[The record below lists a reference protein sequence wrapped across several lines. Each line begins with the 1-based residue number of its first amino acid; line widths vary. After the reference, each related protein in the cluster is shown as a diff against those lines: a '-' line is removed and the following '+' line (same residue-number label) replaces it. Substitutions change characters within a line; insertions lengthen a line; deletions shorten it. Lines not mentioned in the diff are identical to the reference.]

1 MGGGGG
7 GGGQNHD
14 RSMVGGLMG
23 GTMGMLLLVVEGQEH
38 VERGVELNNMR
49 DGTKGNSFIEQKGTL
64 RVIDFMLSGLSLLC
78 CSPFRQVCCCW
89 D

>member
-1 MGGGGG
+1 
-7 GGGQNHD
+7 
-14 RSMVGGLMG
+14 
-23 GTMGMLLLVVEGQEH
+23 MGMLLLVVEGQEH

-78 CSPFRQVCCCW
+78 CSPFRQACCC
-89 D
+89 